1 MNKAV
6 DNSDWM
12 GRAKNGSL
20 KDSESNTILD
30 SRTVASDGYEDGFL
44 ALHPNKRM
52 PKRKT
57 QDKIVGSTLLRTSSL
72 LWS

>member
-44 ALHPNKRM
+44 ALHPNKRI
-52 PKRKT
+52 PKR
-57 QDKIVGSTLLRTSSL
+57 
-72 LWS
+72 